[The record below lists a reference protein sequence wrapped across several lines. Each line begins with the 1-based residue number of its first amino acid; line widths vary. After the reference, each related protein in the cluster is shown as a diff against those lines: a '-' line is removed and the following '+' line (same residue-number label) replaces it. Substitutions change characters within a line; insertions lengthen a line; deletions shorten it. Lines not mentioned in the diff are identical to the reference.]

1 MNCQSELSSISLDSN
16 QIISLIFS
24 DDEILEEYRIAIE
37 NLYFDL
43 DLKTYFEML
52 VIVTTGGLKKF
63 YRNDDGKVNLYELE
77 QVQIDYINSHLNK
90 LKVKLNINIVPRTEW
105 IFDDTKKIKSYK
117 EVIISRETKL
127 EDLNYIL
134 DREDFFVISYTRL

>member
-63 YRNDDGKVNLYELE
+63 YRNDDGKVNLYELD

>member
-1 MNCQSELSSISLDSN
+1 MSCQSELSSISLDSN

-117 EVIISRETKL
+117 EVIITKKTKL

>member
-63 YRNDDGKVNLYELE
+63 YRNDDGKVNLYELD

-90 LKVKLNINIVPRTEW
+90 LKVKLDINIVPRTEW

>member
-24 DDEILEEYRIAIE
+24 DDDILEEYRIAIE

-63 YRNDDGKVNLYELE
+63 YRNDDGKVNLYELD

-90 LKVKLNINIVPRTEW
+90 LKVKLDINIVPRTEW